1 VENFRNLIKKL
12 KDLNISIGEYAIF
25 GSGPMAAKNLRDSHD
40 LDIIVSNKIWKEYR
54 KKPEWKLTKFT
65 INGKVREI
73 LENNRIELSN
83 GWGSGEWDINKLI
96 KESEIIDG
104 LPFVRL
110 KEVLKWKKISN
121 RDKDKKDIEILEK
134 YDN

>member
-1 VENFRNLIKKL
+1 MENFRNLIKKL

-96 KESEIIDG
+96 KESKIIDG

>member
-1 VENFRNLIKKL
+1 MENFRNLIKKL

-25 GSGPMAAKNLRDSHD
+25 GGGPMAAKNLRDSHD

>member
-1 VENFRNLIKKL
+1 MENFRNLIKKL